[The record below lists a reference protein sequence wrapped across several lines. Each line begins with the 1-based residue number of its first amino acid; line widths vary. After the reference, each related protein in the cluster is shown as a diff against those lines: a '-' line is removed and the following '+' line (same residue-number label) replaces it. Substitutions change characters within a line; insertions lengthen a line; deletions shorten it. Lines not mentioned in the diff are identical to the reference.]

1 MPGRSVDLSQPDT
14 QLPELIA
21 VDTNVLV
28 ARTLAV
34 DHQAQTTSATH
45 AGRFFDDLIAAERSV
60 VCTPTAFSELLHT
73 SIRQRYQRELQTN
86 RQELTARFGARITSW
101 SELYKRD
108 DSILHDHALSLERM
122 RLRLANYNVVV
133 VAPEDLGP
141 IPSGRLFDEELLRLI
156 GRYGLD
162 TNDALILM
170 EASRL
175 GISAIVTLDRDM
187 RRALPDFDVYT
198 WE

>member
-1 MPGRSVDLSQPDT
+1 M
-14 QLPELIA
+14 
-21 VDTNVLV
+21 
-28 ARTLAV
+28 
-34 DHQAQTTSATH
+34 
-45 AGRFFDDLIAAERSV
+45 
-60 VCTPTAFSELLHT
+60 
-73 SIRQRYQRELQTN
+73 
-86 RQELTARFGARITSW
+86 
-101 SELYKRD
+101 YKRD
-108 DSILHDHALSLERM
+108 DSILHDHAPSLERM

-141 IPSGRLFDEELLRLI
+141 IPSGRLFDEERVRLI